1 MKKIMNNH
9 PILSRFIVIIV
20 MPLVIFT
27 VLLITYFIRSLP
39 THEGEVFIKP
49 LQYSV
54 SIIRSKKG
62 VPQITTQ
69 TDRDAFI
76 AIGYLHAQ
84 DRLWQMEMQRRLAQ
98 GRLSEVLGIDA
109 LKTDQ
114 LMRTLGLARA
124 AKSAVDHLSV
134 DAINSLKA
142 YADGVNAWLEEDHVL
157 PIEFTMLNFKPEP
170 WQVDDSIALV
180 KLLALNLGGNFNEE
194 IEFNLLVSEIGYQRA
209 SELHPSGAWADPESL
224 QFTSLI
230 KPESLQ
236 GLFTLNNTLERQFQ
250 MGGEGVGSNAWVVSG
265 EHTDSGL
272 PLLANDPH
280 LATQIPSVWYLAEIR
295 SNPLHVVGA
304 TLPGIPCVV
313 FGHNQQIAWGGTAM
327 GADVQ
332 DLFIERINP
341 RNPNQYEFDGR
352 WLNMTII
359 EETIHIKPSFPA
371 ALRQDI
377 PPVQWQSRST
387 HHGPVISDVI
397 DKLQYPLSLAWTALL
412 ESDRSYQSILSI
424 NYAGN
429 WKEFTTALQ
438 DYTAPAL
445 NFVYADLSGNIGLS
459 ASGLVPI
466 RSNGDGRLPVPGWKT
481 AHEWNDY
488 IPFSDMPQQ
497 FNPDSGIL
505 VNANNQNHTNDYPYI
520 IATSWAQPYR
530 ANRITN
536 VIGELLQ
543 DNNKIS
549 ATDFIDLQGD
559 VKNIQSSELL
569 SLLTTLKGQTTR
581 QLKALSLLQ
590 QWDGNSNINSVA
602 ASIYQTWLRH
612 FNRIL
617 LEDDLRGEFQFSQR
631 SDLLQHFIEEPNPQ
645 FLKQV
650 VQGKSI
656 TDWCDNSLT
665 VADED
670 CTTAALQA
678 LEETLDELDRLAGSK
693 MHKWHWGKIHKTKL
707 PHTVFADMQPLDM
720 VFNRKIHSAGDD
732 YTVNVAASTFS
743 ESEGYEQYFGPSYR
757 QVIDLSNWNNS
768 QFINNTGQSGNVFS
782 SHYDDLIAPHQKLEL
797 LPMSYGDDI
806 NDGKILTLKPTTQP

>member
-1 MKKIMNNH
+1 MKKIMKNH

-114 LMRTLGLARA
+114 LMRTLGLSRA

-272 PLLANDPH
+272 PLLANDPDRFH
-280 LATQIPSVWYLAEIR
+280 RY
-295 SNPLHVVGA
+295 
-304 TLPGIPCVV
+304 GI
-313 FGHNQQIAWGGTAM
+313 
-327 GADVQ
+327 
-332 DLFIERINP
+332 
-341 RNPNQYEFDGR
+341 
-352 WLNMTII
+352 
-359 EETIHIKPSFPA
+359 
-371 ALRQDI
+371 
-377 PPVQWQSRST
+377 WQKSE
-387 HHGPVISDVI
+387 VI
-397 DKLQYPLSLAWTALL
+397 LC
-412 ESDRSYQSILSI
+412 
-424 NYAGN
+424 
-429 WKEFTTALQ
+429 
-438 DYTAPAL
+438 
-445 NFVYADLSGNIGLS
+445 
-459 ASGLVPI
+459 
-466 RSNGDGRLPVPGWKT
+466 
-481 AHEWNDY
+481 
-488 IPFSDMPQQ
+488 M
-497 FNPDSGIL
+497 
-505 VNANNQNHTNDYPYI
+505 
-520 IATSWAQPYR
+520 
-530 ANRITN
+530 
-536 VIGELLQ
+536 
-543 DNNKIS
+543 
-549 ATDFIDLQGD
+549 
-559 VKNIQSSELL
+559 
-569 SLLTTLKGQTTR
+569 
-581 QLKALSLLQ
+581 
-590 QWDGNSNINSVA
+590 
-602 ASIYQTWLRH
+602 
-612 FNRIL
+612 
-617 LEDDLRGEFQFSQR
+617 
-631 SDLLQHFIEEPNPQ
+631 
-645 FLKQV
+645 
-650 VQGKSI
+650 
-656 TDWCDNSLT
+656 
-665 VADED
+665 
-670 CTTAALQA
+670 
-678 LEETLDELDRLAGSK
+678 
-693 MHKWHWGKIHKTKL
+693 
-707 PHTVFADMQPLDM
+707 
-720 VFNRKIHSAGDD
+720 
-732 YTVNVAASTFS
+732 
-743 ESEGYEQYFGPSYR
+743 
-757 QVIDLSNWNNS
+757 
-768 QFINNTGQSGNVFS
+768 
-782 SHYDDLIAPHQKLEL
+782 
-797 LPMSYGDDI
+797 
-806 NDGKILTLKPTTQP
+806 